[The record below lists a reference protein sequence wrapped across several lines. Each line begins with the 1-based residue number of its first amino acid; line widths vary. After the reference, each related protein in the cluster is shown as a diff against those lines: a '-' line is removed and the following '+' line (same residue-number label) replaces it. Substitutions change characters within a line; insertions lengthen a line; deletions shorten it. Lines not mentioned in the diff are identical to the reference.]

1 MVLLKSIGALCAIS
15 SCIALLFSNN
25 VLDFFKYFASA
36 TLIQVILYQIYVKLL
51 KAYYDFLNYKK
62 LEQYNQ
68 QGVEITCP
76 CYREKKALIPIKLN
90 QVNDYKCLDCNK
102 NVSVNVDVKTF
113 LATEPL
119 DGEATDLALLKAVE
133 AIKKFDK

>member
-1 MVLLKSIGALCAIS
+1 MVLLKSIGTLFAIS
-15 SCIALLFSNN
+15 TCIALAFTNN
-25 VLDFFKYFASA
+25 TFDFLKYFSVSSI
-36 TLIQVILYQIYVKLL
+36 LQIILYQVYIKVF

-62 LEQYNQ
+62 IEQYTQ

-133 AIKKFDK
+133 TIKQFDK

>member
-1 MVLLKSIGALCAIS
+1 MVFIKSIGALFAIS
-15 SCIALLFSNN
+15 TCIALSLSN
-25 VLDFFKYFASA
+25 DKFQFFKYFIVSCI
-36 TLIQVILYQIYVKLL
+36 IQVILYQLYVRIL

-62 LEQYNQ
+62 IEQYNQ

-90 QVNDYKCLDCNK
+90 QINDYKCLDCNK

-133 AIKKFDK
+133 AIKKFE

>member
-1 MVLLKSIGALCAIS
+1 MVFIKSIGALFSIS
-15 SCIALLFSNN
+15 TCIALSLSNDKFQF
-25 VLDFFKYFASA
+25 LKYFIVSCI
-36 TLIQVILYQIYVKLL
+36 IQVILYQLYVRIL

-90 QVNDYKCLDCNK
+90 QINDYKCLDCNK

-133 AIKKFDK
+133 AIKKFE

>member
-1 MVLLKSIGALCAIS
+1 MVLLKSIGTLVAIS
-15 SCIALLFSNN
+15 TCIALLFCNN
-25 VLDFFKYFASA
+25 KLDFLKYFASA
-36 TLIQVILYQIYVKLL
+36 TLIQVILYQIYL
-51 KAYYDFLNYKK
+51 KILKGYYDFLNYKK

-133 AIKKFDK
+133 TIKKFDK

>member
-1 MVLLKSIGALCAIS
+1 MVLLKSIGTLFTVS
-15 SCIALLFSNN
+15 TCIALAFTNN
-25 VLDFFKYFASA
+25 IFDFLKYFGVA
-36 TLIQVILYQIYVKLL
+36 TLIQIILYQIYVRIL
-51 KAYYDFLNYKK
+51 KAYYDFLSYKK

-102 NVSVNVDVKTF
+102 NVSVNVDVRTF

-119 DGEATDLALLKAVE
+119 DGEATDLALLKALQ
-133 AIKKFDK
+133 AIKQFEK

>member
-1 MVLLKSIGALCAIS
+1 MVLLKSIGTLFAIS
-15 SCIALLFSNN
+15 TCVALGFSKDT
-25 VLDFFKYFASA
+25 LDFFKYFGVTS
-36 TLIQVILYQIYVKLL
+36 LIQIILYQIYLRIL

-62 LEQYNQ
+62 IEQYNQ

-133 AIKKFDK
+133 TIKQFDK